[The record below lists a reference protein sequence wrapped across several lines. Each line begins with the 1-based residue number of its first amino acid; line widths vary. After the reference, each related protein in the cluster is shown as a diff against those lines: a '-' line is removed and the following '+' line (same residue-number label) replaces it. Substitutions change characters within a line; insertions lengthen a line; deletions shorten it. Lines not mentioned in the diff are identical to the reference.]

1 MVLPW
6 QFAYLFVPPL
16 CLILSC
22 IDKKFKPYAK
32 KLSITL
38 FFVLLIMFLFQLFID
53 KSEGFVYLDLGFIR
67 VTKLGI
73 INGLEQ
79 TKFILT
85 LISLFLLFF
94 ETTNIEDL
102 MLSLQEKKV
111 SHVTSYIIMAAMTM
125 ISEMIEKSSK
135 IIQAQ
140 EARGIE
146 TKDSIKNRAKAF
158 FPSLGPLIISSL
170 SEIDEKTITLE
181 ARGFSS
187 DNEKTCLKEIKK
199 EVPSGLILNTRG
211 ILKGPLS
218 FMGAM
223 GMSSYSE
230 EDIENWWYEEDGVV
244 ETQFSN
250 FITSLFAITQ
260 CLVILSFVMYKF

>member
-1 MVLPW
+1 MISKVYPTTKLFIVVVTSIIALVLPW
-6 QFAYLFVPPL
+6 QFAYLFVLPI
-16 CLILSC
+16 CLILSFF
-22 IDKKFKPYAK
+22 DKKFKPYAK
-32 KLSITL
+32 KLLITL
-38 FFVLLIMFLFQLFID
+38 LFVLLVMFLFQLFID
-53 KSEGFVYLDLGFIR
+53 KSEKFVYLDLGFIR

-94 ETTNIEDL
+94 ETTKIEDL

-111 SHVTSYIIMAAMTM
+111 SHVTSYVIMATMTM
-125 ISEMIEKSSK
+125 IPQMIEKSSK
-135 IIQAQ
+135 IIRAQ

-146 TKDSIKNRAKAF
+146 TKGSIKNRSKAF

-187 DNEKTCLKEIKK
+187 ENKKTCLKEIKK
-199 EVPSGLILNTRG
+199 TTADRIIFYVYLTL
-211 ILKGPLS
+211 
-218 FMGAM
+218 
-223 GMSSYSE
+223 
-230 EDIENWWYEEDGVV
+230 VV
-244 ETQFSN
+244 
-250 FITSLFAITQ
+250 FA
-260 CLVILSFVMYKF
+260 LVWRFKKW